1 MRNIIIVAGLALFL
15 FAMTAV
21 VSQIWLT
28 NQTQTNGKQQGE
40 GSAKEGDQTGKDLAG
55 PRLSPSSEGTG
66 RRSTT
71 NSDAENTNVW
81 IAQLREKQEKLQKKE
96 DQIGMREKMLGMVEQ
111 DIRSE
116 RETIDRLRKEAT
128 DEVKAASSQVTEA
141 ERRFSMLDEKSKD
154 VLSKVDD
161 LKKKTLEVDA
171 VRSGGIKRVS
181 TISDSMNPIDAASI
195 IQVMAETDNLDT
207 AAQLL
212 AGMKECLRCR
222 SAQPDARQNPGFPA
236 VGKDDRLETA
246 RCQPGQQF
254 WRRVESHPATDNR

>member
-1 MRNIIIVAGLALFL
+1 MNRT
-15 FAMTAV
+15 FAA
-21 VSQIWLT
+21 
-28 NQTQTNGKQQGE
+28 N
-40 GSAKEGDQTGKDLAG
+40 
-55 PRLSPSSEGTG
+55 
-66 RRSTT
+66 
-71 NSDAENTNVW
+71 
-81 IAQLREKQEKLQKKE
+81 
-96 DQIGMREKMLGMVEQ
+96 
-111 DIRSE
+111 

-212 AGMKECLRCR
+212 AGMK
-222 SAQPDARQNPGFPA
+222 DAALP
-236 VGKDDRLETA
+236 KCSA
-246 RCQPGQQF
+246 RCPTKP
-254 WRRVESHPATDNR
+254 WLPSCWKR